1 MRIIDYKILLN
12 SFALKPNGRQTS
24 STVVRQKVRKRDGC
38 TEDFWVKALFKVL
51 VMDIVAFIEVI
62 MVVVVAIVL
71 AVVVPS
77 REG

>member
-1 MRIIDYKILLN
+1 M
-12 SFALKPNGRQTS
+12 
-24 STVVRQKVRKRDGC
+24 VM
-38 TEDFWVKALFKVL
+38 VKALFKVL

-77 REG
+77 REDWEANDDAALDDGESGEGGEVQQEGRKLTHTHILNI